1 MKTRF
6 SVSVCL
12 AALALA
18 GCVGHTH
25 SLIQGESD
33 REITVGTFR
42 HEGPEGSMMV
52 LEFRG
57 TRFEARGFA
66 IERNQNLAELKRRY
80 GIDRKH
86 WDRISSGMDTDHY
99 VYAAEPVLRAG
110 NGASLRCSAAWRAM
124 ASPEGHCVTDEGTHI
139 NFRFE

>member
-1 MKTRF
+1 MKIRIA
-6 SVSVCL
+6 VLACL
-12 AALALA
+12 AVLALA
-18 GCVGHTH
+18 GCIGHTH

-57 TRFEARGFA
+57 TRFEAHGFA
-66 IERNQNLAELKRRY
+66 IERNQNLADLKRRY

-86 WDRISSGMDTDHY
+86 WDRIFSGMDTDHY
-99 VYAAEPVLRAG
+99 VYSAQPELRSS
-110 NGASLRCSAAWRAM
+110 NGTTLRCSAVWRSGG
-124 ASPEGHCVTDEGTHI
+124 SPAGHCVTAEGTHV

>member
-1 MKTRF
+1 MRTRIT
-6 SVSVCL
+6 VSAYL
-12 AALALA
+12 AAFALA
-18 GCVGHTH
+18 GCAGHTH
-25 SLIQGESD
+25 NLAQDDSD
-33 REITVGTFR
+33 LDLTVGTFR
-42 HEGPEGSMMV
+42 HEGPEGSMMA

-124 ASPEGHCVTDEGTHI
+124 ASPEGHCVTDEGIHI

>member
-1 MKTRF
+1 MRTRVV
-6 SVSVCL
+6 VSAWL
-12 AALALA
+12 AVFALT
-18 GCVGHTH
+18 GCIGHTH

-57 TRFEARGFA
+57 TRFEASGFA

-80 GIDRKH
+80 GIDRRH
-86 WDRISSGMDTDHY
+86 WDRIFSGMDTDHY
-99 VYAAEPVLRAG
+99 VYSAEPVLRAG
-110 NGASLRCSAAWRAM
+110 NGATLRCPAVWRSGG
-124 ASPEGHCVTDEGTHI
+124 SPAGHCVTAEGTHV

>member
-1 MKTRF
+1 MRTRVV
-6 SVSVCL
+6 VSAWL
-12 AALALA
+12 AVFALT

-25 SLIQGESD
+25 SLIQGERD

-80 GIDRKH
+80 GIDRRH
-86 WDRISSGMDTDHY
+86 WDRIFSGMDTDHY
-99 VYAAEPVLRAG
+99 VYSAEPVLRAG
-110 NGASLRCSAAWRAM
+110 NGTTLRCPAVWRSGG
-124 ASPEGHCVTDEGTHI
+124 SPAGYCVTAEGTHV

>member
-1 MKTRF
+1 MKARTA
-6 SVSVCL
+6 VSACL
-12 AALALA
+12 AILVLTACA
-18 GCVGHTH
+18 GHSH
-25 SLIQGESD
+25 SLVREESD
-33 REITVGTFR
+33 RDITTGMFR
-42 HEGPEGSMMV
+42 HEGPEGSSMA

-57 TRFEARGFA
+57 IRFEARGFA

-86 WDRISSGMDTDHY
+86 WDRIFSGMDTDHY
-99 VYAAEPVLRAG
+99 VYSAEPVLRAG

>member
-6 SVSVCL
+6 AVSVCL

-80 GIDRKH
+80 GIDRRH
-86 WDRISSGMDTDHY
+86 WDRIFSGADTDHY
-99 VYAAEPVLRAG
+99 AYSAQPVLRAG
-110 NGASLRCSAAWRAM
+110 NGATLRCFAVWRSAG
-124 ASPEGHCVTDEGTHI
+124 SPAGHCVTSDGVHI

>member
-1 MKTRF
+1 MKIRIA
-6 SVSVCL
+6 VLACL
-12 AALALA
+12 AVLALA
-18 GCVGHTH
+18 GCIAHTH

-57 TRFEARGFA
+57 IRFEARGFA

-86 WDRISSGMDTDHY
+86 WDRIFSGMDTDHY
-99 VYAAEPVLRAG
+99 VYAAQPELHAG
-110 NGASLRCSAAWRAM
+110 NGVTLRCSAIWRSGG
-124 ASPEGHCVTDEGTHI
+124 SPAGECVTTDGLHV